1 MKLFSF
7 VFALAALAVLGLS
20 SCERHEWESKPG
32 KPGTEELF
40 KHEAPEAEH
49 KEGEE
54 KDEH

>member
-7 VFALAALAVLGLS
+7 VFALVVLGLA

-40 KHEAPEAEH
+40 KHEAPAGDQA
-49 KEGEE
+49 EGEKKE
-54 KDEH
+54 AH